1 MSEPSIYVSF
11 YRRRLQGDVSYSSI
25 GSGALTDVLTE
36 SGSPGLFVVSSLR
49 SPSEDLW
56 AKLGTA
62 TIDSVSGDI
71 RPREL
76 PPLYADGAPGWFF
89 WHGSSLT
96 CMAARWIDTHA
107 NDPSIPSEPL
117 WLELDAGRVIGLVP
131 HQSIRLRLESTSVDT
146 WPAGPVFVRFD
157 GASAEL
163 IQVICAREGARRMD
177 ASETS
182 SAP

>member
-1 MSEPSIYVSF
+1 MSEPSIYASF

-25 GSGALTDVLTE
+25 GSGPLTDVLME

-62 TIDSVSGDI
+62 TIDSVTGDI

-76 PPLYADGAPGWFF
+76 PPLYVNGAPGWFF
-89 WHGSSLT
+89 WQGSSLT
-96 CMAARWIDTHA
+96 GLAARWIDAHA
-107 NDPSIPSEPL
+107 IDLPAPSEPL
-117 WLELDAGRVIGLVP
+117 WLELGARKVIGLVS
-131 HQSIRLRLESTSVDT
+131 HQLIGLRLEAAWIDT
-146 WPAGPVFVRFD
+146 WPTGPVFVRFD

-163 IQVICAREGARRMD
+163 IQVICAREA
-177 ASETS
+177 AT
-182 SAP
+182 AT